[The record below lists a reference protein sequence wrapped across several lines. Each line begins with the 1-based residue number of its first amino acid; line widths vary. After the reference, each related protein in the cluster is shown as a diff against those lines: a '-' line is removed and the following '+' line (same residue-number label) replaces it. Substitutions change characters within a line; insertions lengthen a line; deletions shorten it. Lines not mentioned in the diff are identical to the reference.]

1 MRSVY
6 MNESLLTLCLNS
18 SLSSMVS
25 VSALAITGTM
35 LTIFP
40 SRFINSTS
48 IGRNLTGNVG
58 LDISWFILL

>member
-1 MRSVY
+1 MKNMKGGY

-48 IGRNLTGNVG
+48 IGRNLRETSG
-58 LDISWFILL
+58 

>member
-1 MRSVY
+1 MKNMKGGY

-48 IGRNLTGNVG
+48 IGRNLR
-58 LDISWFILL
+58 